1 MLVKING
8 KELDI
13 LPDLTIQDIMRVK
26 NLSEEL
32 VIVDLNGS
40 ILNPEHW
47 SNTYLHPGDDL
58 ELIRII
64 GGG

>member
-8 KELDI
+8 KLIDI
-13 LPDLTIQDIMRVK
+13 LSGSTIQDIMIVK
-26 NLSEEL
+26 NLSKEF

-47 SNTYLHPGDDL
+47 SSTHLHPDDDI
-58 ELIRII
+58 EVIEII